1 MMSYEQELD
10 YYQKYIEP
18 ELIKDDAKQYQ
29 EEKRNFQSIEANMP
43 PEKMKND
50 CKIRKVVEI
59 NESA

>member
-18 ELIKDDAKQYQ
+18 ELIRQQQAEYA
-29 EEKRNFQSIEANMP
+29 EEKANLNSLEANMP
-43 PEKMKND
+43 PEKMKNN